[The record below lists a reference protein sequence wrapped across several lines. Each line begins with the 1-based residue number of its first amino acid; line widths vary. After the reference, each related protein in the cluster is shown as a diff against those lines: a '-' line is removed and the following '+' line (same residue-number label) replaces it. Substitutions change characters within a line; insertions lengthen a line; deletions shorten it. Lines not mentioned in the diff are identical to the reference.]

1 MFPDFAALEFHVGD
15 NSDMGAEK
23 HKKYTQVSFIIQ
35 VYLKS
40 LEGMLSRSAN
50 VSRLRSIVLFVSD
63 KFVAASCG
71 QLNWKDCYTIN
82 ANW

>member
-1 MFPDFAALEFHVGD
+1 MAALIFIKIIRICVV
-15 NSDMGAEK
+15 SSYQRVKRRVICAEK

-50 VSRLRSIVLFVSD
+50 VSRLRSIVLSVSD
-63 KFVAASCG
+63 KFVAASCS
-71 QLNWKDCYTIN
+71 QLNWKN
-82 ANW
+82 